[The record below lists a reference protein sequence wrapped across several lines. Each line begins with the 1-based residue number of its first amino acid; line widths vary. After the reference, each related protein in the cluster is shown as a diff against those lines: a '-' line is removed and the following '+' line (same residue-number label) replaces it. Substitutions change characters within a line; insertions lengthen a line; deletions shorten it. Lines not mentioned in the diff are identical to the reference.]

1 MTTSG
6 ILVPLD
12 RMCACLYVCECVDVC
27 VWGCVRKRVTML
39 PMTKKQKDAL
49 CCITN
54 KGDGNP
60 ALMILVLLC

>member
-1 MTTSG
+1 
-6 ILVPLD
+6 
-12 RMCACLYVCECVDVC
+12 MCACLYVCECVDVC